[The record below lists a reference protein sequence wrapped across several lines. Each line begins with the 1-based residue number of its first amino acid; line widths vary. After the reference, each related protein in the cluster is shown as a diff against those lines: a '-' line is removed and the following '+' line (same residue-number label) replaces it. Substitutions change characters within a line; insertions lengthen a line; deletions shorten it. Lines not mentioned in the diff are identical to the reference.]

1 MDEKNNIV
9 VTGGPDT
16 FVRIWD
22 VYISGEPSG
31 ILTGHNGG
39 IVMVFVQPEEKKVY
53 SVDYQKIIK
62 VWDRSNRW

>member
-22 VYISGEPSG
+22 VYIPSEPSG

-39 IVMVFVQPEEKKVY
+39 IVMVFVQSDEKKVY
-53 SVDYQKIIK
+53 
-62 VWDRSNRW
+62 R